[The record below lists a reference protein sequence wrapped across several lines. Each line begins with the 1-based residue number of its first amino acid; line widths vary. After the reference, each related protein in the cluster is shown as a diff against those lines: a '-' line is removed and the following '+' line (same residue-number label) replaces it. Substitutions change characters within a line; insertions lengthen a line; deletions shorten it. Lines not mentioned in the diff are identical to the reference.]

1 MAKKVKKPISKP
13 KKKGS
18 SKKKKSGNIFTKL
31 IVIIFVII
39 LAFFLIF
46 SVFKPSGKKQNIE
59 QTKVEQKVKVEEKK
73 AEKQPKKVEQK
84 EEKTDKKEEK
94 KIAETKAVEK
104 SIKLIHNPDET
115 IAVVGAVEFREEGVE
130 PPNAEGIDDKKAEP
144 FGGTPAI
151 LGNQGHRIINLAA
164 RLGEAATTIEAGW
177 REVYLLFNR
186 IQNRAEDTSQAEHVV
201 AAANICAVADG
212 EGVVRTALA
221 KETLALLAI
230 RVLIGTADTLRIVG
244 L

>member
-46 SVFKPSGKKQNIE
+46 SVFRPSGKKQVVE

-73 AEKQPKKVEQK
+73 VEKQPEKVEQK
-84 EEKTDKKEEK
+84 EEKIDKKEEK

-104 SIKLIHNPDET
+104 SIKGT
-115 IAVVGAVEFREEGVE
+115 WQSTTGGAFLTMDGKEYRLDFMGVDSDQ
-130 PPNAEGIDDKKAEP
+130 PI
-144 FGGTPAI
+144 
-151 LGNQGHRIINLAA
+151 
-164 RLGEAATTIEAGW
+164 
-177 REVYLLFNR
+177 
-186 IQNRAEDTSQAEHVV
+186 
-201 AAANICAVADG
+201 
-212 EGVVRTALA
+212 
-221 KETLALLAI
+221 
-230 RVLIGTADTLRIVG
+230 IGTYSVDGDLITFINKKDPCKDVKGLYEVKFNKNEIGFKCKSDDCTKRKATLPTEWEWLDTEE
-244 L
+244 